1 MYIYIYIYVCMY
13 IYIMNMSM
21 YTGIYVLSNAR
32 VSHTCAT
39 FFLLNS
45 LCLKQTTLC

>member
-1 MYIYIYIYVCMY
+1 MYIYIYVCIY

-21 YTGIYVLSNAR
+21 NTGIYVLPNAR
-32 VSHTCAT
+32 VSHTCVT
-39 FFLLNS
+39 FLFINS